1 MIGPDQ
7 PVDLADR
14 IELRGLRLIGICGA
28 LPEERD
34 RAQPLEIDLDVY
46 APFAAAG
53 VSDDLADT
61 VDYGAVCS
69 AVERVVADG
78 RPQLLEYLAEQV
90 SAAVLGVDHRVSAV
104 TVGVRKLRPPV
115 PQPLATSGV
124 RIHRN
129 RPEGPST

>member
-46 APFAAAG
+46 APFAAAESCCG
-53 VSDDLADT
+53 
-61 VDYGAVCS
+61 
-69 AVERVVADG
+69 
-78 RPQLLEYLAEQV
+78 
-90 SAAVLGVDHRVSAV
+90 
-104 TVGVRKLRPPV
+104 
-115 PQPLATSGV
+115 PLAFELLVDVVHSLL
-124 RIHRN
+124 
-129 RPEGPST
+129 S